1 MDFDE
6 LKAILERI
14 KDESLV
20 EIDDSDPMM
29 RLVNINNE
37 GVNHGVRQ
45 MYYKLLIEIY
55 KRETDSIRKKVIA

>member
-20 EIDDSDPMM
+20 EIDDSYSMTS
-29 RLVNINNE
+29 LVTINNE
-37 GVNHGVRQ
+37 GVNHGVMQ
-45 MYYKLLIEIY
+45 MYYKLLIEIL
-55 KRETDSIRKKVIA
+55 KRETDLIRKMA

>member
-6 LKAILERI
+6 LKAILERV

-20 EIDDSDPMM
+20 KIDDSDPMM

-45 MYYKLLIEIY
+45 MYYKLLIEIL

>member
-1 MDFDE
+1 MNFDE
-6 LKAILERI
+6 LKAILERV

-20 EIDDSDPMM
+20 KIDDSDPMM

-45 MYYKLLIEIY
+45 MYYKLMTEIY
-55 KRETDSIRKKVIA
+55 KREADSIRKKVSV

>member
-55 KRETDSIRKKVIA
+55 KKEADSIRKKGIA